1 MKNVIIS
8 YLPFLAHQN
17 ADIILA
23 QGETSLGQIEYQA
36 VVSSFQNSLK
46 KKRENIKLTDKE

>member
-1 MKNVIIS
+1 MLQ
-8 YLPFLAHQN
+8 YLICLFLAQQN